1 MNPHPLPHP
10 RASRRHCQ
18 SLVDAAAR
26 IGVSTMT
33 VRRLASSG
41 HLAAYRIGPR
51 PLRVDPDELGKMI
64 ATPRSALEPS
74 HRPDSPTTDGVPTA
88 R

>member
-1 MNPHPLPHP
+1 MNPHPRPPTP

-26 IGVSTMT
+26 IGVSTKT
-33 VRRLASSG
+33 VRRWVSSG

-51 PLRVDPDELGKMI
+51 PFHVDPD
-64 ATPRSALEPS
+64 
-74 HRPDSPTTDGVPTA
+74 
-88 R
+88 